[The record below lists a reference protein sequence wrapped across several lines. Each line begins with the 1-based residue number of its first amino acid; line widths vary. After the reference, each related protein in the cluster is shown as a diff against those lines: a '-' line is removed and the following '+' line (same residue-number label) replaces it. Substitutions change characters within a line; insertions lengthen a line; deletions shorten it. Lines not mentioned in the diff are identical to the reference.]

1 MARKDFDN
9 YYQQIYKQFH
19 QLNEVFNDLA
29 KEVAEGMVEPER
41 QTELEKTIE
50 QIKTSYQTLSYIK
63 YLLDKPKRKSKHQA
77 YDKRSKKLL
86 NISKGNQQKDLI
98 ERNADILNNL
108 SK

>member
-29 KEVAEGMVEPER
+29 KDVAEGMVEPER
-41 QTELEKTIE
+41 QKELEKTIE
-50 QIKTSYQTLSYIK
+50 PIKASYQTLSYIK
-63 YLLDKPKRKSKHQA
+63 YLLDKPTRKNKHES
-77 YDKRSKKLL
+77 YDRRSKKLL
-86 NISKGNQQKDLI
+86 DISKGNQQKDLV
-98 ERNADILNNL
+98 ERNAKILDSL